1 MEELIIVGKVIN
13 FFGIKGELKVKSD
26 FDKKERVFKIGNNI
40 LINNELLKITSVRIH
55 KNNYLIRV
63 NDINDINLVTKYIGY
78 NVYFKKS
85 DLGLTDN
92 EYILEELIGADVM
105 DDNENIGK
113 VIEIYTSSNMNYI
126 KVEYSNKTYLIPLID
141 EYIDHFDRDTKTI
154 YTNNGK
160 SLCL

>member
-1 MEELIIVGKVIN
+1 MEELVIVGKVIN
-13 FFGIKGELKVKSD
+13 FFGIKGELKVKSN
-26 FDKKERVFKIGNNI
+26 FDKKEKVFKEGNYI

-63 NDINDINLVTKYIGY
+63 NDIFDINLVTKYIGY
-78 NVYFKKS
+78 NVYFRKS
-85 DLGLTDN
+85 DLGLTDK
-92 EYILEELIGADVM
+92 EYILEELIGATVM
-105 DDNENIGK
+105 DNLDNIGE

-126 KVEYSNKTYLIPLID
+126 KVEYNNKTYLIPLID
-141 EYIDHFDRDTKTI
+141 EYIDYFNRDTKTI

>member
-1 MEELIIVGKVIN
+1 MEELVIVGKVIN

-26 FDKKERVFKIGNNI
+26 FDKKEKVFKIGNHI

-78 NVYFKKS
+78 NVYFRKR

-92 EYILEELIGADVM
+92 EYILEELIGVDVM
-105 DDNENIGK
+105 DNNENIGK

-126 KVEYSNKTYLIPLID
+126 KVKYSNKTYLIPLID
-141 EYIDHFDRDTKTI
+141 EYIDHFDRDTKII

>member
-13 FFGIKGELKVKSD
+13 FFGIKGELKVKSN

-40 LINNELLKITSVRIH
+40 LINNEPLKITSVRIH

-105 DDNENIGK
+105 DNNENIGK

-160 SLCL
+160 SLYL

>member
-1 MEELIIVGKVIN
+1 MEELVIVGKVIN

-26 FDKKERVFKIGNNI
+26 FDKRSWVFKIGNYI
-40 LINNELLKITSVRIH
+40 LINNEVLKITSVRIH

-63 NDINDINLVTKYIGY
+63 NDINDINLVTKYIGF

-85 DLGLTDN
+85 DLGLTEN
-92 EYILEELIGADVM
+92 EYILEELIGATVVDG
-105 DDNENIGK
+105 NENIGK
-113 VIEIYTSSNMNYI
+113 VLEIYTSSNMNYI
-126 KVEYSNKTYLIPLID
+126 KVEYGNKTYLIPLID
-141 EYIDHFDRDTKTI
+141 EYIDHFNRDTKTI